1 MWHEWVPVLVQVA
14 TGLFFV
20 GVGWKSISTLERLME
35 KLETRMERITDRF
48 DDYVPQRE
56 FDEKGKMFRAR
67 PMHSWASH
75 AADAL
80 RYLVIGYRPQAA
92 KAPARKRSSA
102 WAS

>member
-1 MWHEWVPVLVQVA
+1 MPVLVQVA

-56 FDEKGKMFRAR
+56 FDEK
-67 PMHSWASH
+67 SDDWTE
-75 AADAL
+75 D
-80 RYLVIGYRPQAA
+80 I
-92 KAPARKRSSA
+92 RKLKHTTSNIDQRVSIVEYKTGIKRDRV
-102 WAS
+102 